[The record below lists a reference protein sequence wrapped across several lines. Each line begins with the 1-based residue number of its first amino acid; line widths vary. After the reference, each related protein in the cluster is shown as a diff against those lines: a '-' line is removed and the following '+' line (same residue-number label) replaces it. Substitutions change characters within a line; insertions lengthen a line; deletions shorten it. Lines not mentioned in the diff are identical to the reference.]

1 MCLDLLP
8 TVHTPVWT
16 FHVFGST
23 SHSSHSGGNSS
34 HSSWTFMCLALLPT
48 VHTPVWT
55 FHVFG
60 STFHSSHSRLNLSCV
75 WIYFPQFTLQAE
87 TFMCLALLST
97 VHTPAEPFMCL
108 ALLSTVHTPAEPF
121 MCLALL
127 STVHT
132 PAEPFMCLALL
143 PTVHTPGWNF
153 HVFGSTSHSS
163 HSRLNLSCVW
173 IYFPQ
178 FTLQLNLSCVWLYFL
193 QFTLQADALS
203 RMVKEAEARDQETE
217 AASWKCSQGKG
228 HWPWSGSAACCWP
241 NQSAPCRRQPVGCG
255 MSSLSC
261 WSGVALC
268 PSSWWHQTA
277 PAIDFFM
284 MLVIAKHNGIHQIWI
299 WILFCSKILLIPFF
313 QQ

>member
-1 MCLDLLP
+1 MCLE
-8 TVHTPVWT
+8 
-16 FHVFGST
+16 
-23 SHSSHSGGNSS
+23 
-34 HSSWTFMCLALLPT
+34 LLPT

-60 STFHSSHSRLNLSCV
+60 STFHSSHSSWTFHVFGSTFHSSHSRLKLSCV
-75 WIYFPQFTLQAE
+75 WIYFPQFRLQ
-87 TFMCLALLST
+87 
-97 VHTPAEPFMCL
+97 AEPFMCL
-108 ALLSTVHTPAEPF
+108 D
-121 MCLALL
+121 
-127 STVHT
+127 
-132 PAEPFMCLALL
+132 LL
-143 PTVHTPGWNF
+143 PTVQTPGWTF

-173 IYFPQ
+173 
-178 FTLQLNLSCVWLYFL
+178 LYFL

-203 RMVKEAEARDQETE
+203 WMVKEAEARDQETE
-217 AASWKCSQGKG
+217 AASLKCSQGKG

-241 NQSAPCRRQPVGCG
+241 DRCAPCRRQPVGCG

-284 MLVIAKHNGIHQIWI
+284 MLVIAKHNGIH
-299 WILFCSKILLIPFF
+299 
-313 QQ
+313 